1 MCFILPRMGAGV
13 FVSDNRLQFSRS
25 LAEVL
30 RNQGCRVCLSA
41 HEAARG
47 DVPVRDGLVY
57 WNRAS
62 PFSLRGILLQI
73 ENLGIVLETAVFV
86 FDAQSYVDLYPGDD
100 FSSIDRISVDL
111 IVANMALVHMLTA
124 HFVSQAR
131 GKLLFVHRETSA
143 HCASAMVSV
152 ASAAFVRMAEECVLG
167 LARKD
172 APRMQTLLIRLDGV
186 DDDSYTQWIATDRK
200 SVV

>member
-62 PFSLRGILLQI
+62 
-73 ENLGIVLETAVFV
+73 
-86 FDAQSYVDLYPGDD
+86 
-100 FSSIDRISVDL
+100 
-111 IVANMALVHMLTA
+111 
-124 HFVSQAR
+124 
-131 GKLLFVHRETSA
+131 
-143 HCASAMVSV
+143 
-152 ASAAFVRMAEECVLG
+152 
-167 LARKD
+167 
-172 APRMQTLLIRLDGV
+172 
-186 DDDSYTQWIATDRK
+186 
-200 SVV
+200 